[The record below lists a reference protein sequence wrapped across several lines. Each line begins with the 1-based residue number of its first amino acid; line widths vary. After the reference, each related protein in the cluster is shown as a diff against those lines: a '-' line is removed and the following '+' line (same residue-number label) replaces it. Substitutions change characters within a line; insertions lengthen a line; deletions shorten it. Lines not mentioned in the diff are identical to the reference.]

1 MDKNRKL
8 KTRNKTSE
16 LRQTEKMN
24 EENRPDQK
32 IGLSEDVRVIFSE
45 EHNPDD
51 G

>member
-8 KTRNKTSE
+8 RTSNKTSE
-16 LRQTEKMN
+16 LRQTEKVD
-24 EENRPDQK
+24 EQKYPDHK